1 MRYFPFFKF
10 QLFVKVM
17 YIWTYKKNEIVP
29 ELTLDDLWEIQQLDL
44 EWGVIYK
51 TRKNLMER
59 LSNLDDE
66 IIK

>member
-17 YIWTYKKNEIVP
+17 YIQTYKKNEIVP